1 MKACSA
7 RLEPSR
13 LSSLILPPPS
23 LILRDSATGST
34 SDFDSEDEGS
44 TPSPAATIQPEE
56 IQIGGFNLEV
66 QPVFKVN
73 NDRGLM
79 RSIRST
85 PNAEPRA
92 VASGYYGQQ

>member
-1 MKACSA
+1 
-7 RLEPSR
+7 
-13 LSSLILPPPS
+13 
-23 LILRDSATGST
+23 
-34 SDFDSEDEGS
+34 
-44 TPSPAATIQPEE
+44 
-56 IQIGGFNLEV
+56 LEV